1 MRANLQALKNLNFF
15 YAREVIMKRFILTM
29 FMLVG
34 ALAVFSVSG
43 NAQVTRRY
51 SASIPFDFSVGKKHL
66 KAGDYVVGPV
76 GTLENGAF
84 LLLTERSTGR
94 AQLIGQTSF
103 KQNEIGLTGKMQ
115 FVSTDDGW
123 VLRSIETGTF
133 TAQFGRKNSDDSK
146 VASNS
151 NTSGAKTIAIQ

>member
-34 ALAVFSVSG
+34 TLAVFSVSG

-66 KAGDYVVGPV
+66 KAGDYILGPV

-84 LLLTERSTGR
+84 LVLTERATGR

-115 FVSTDDGW
+115 FVSTGDGW